1 MTIVTRFDLLKHR
14 RTKIVATVGPSS
26 RSPVQVRGLIQAGV
40 DVFRVN
46 MSHGKHSEH
55 AAAIAVIRE
64 QAAALGTHTAI
75 LADLCGPKIRTGKFP
90 DGPVTLVRDAE
101 VTVTVRDVPGSA
113 SLIPSQ
119 YVGLAEDVRTGDRI
133 LLNDGAAELTV
144 LTVAGTEV
152 HCRVVQGGPI
162 GDHKGI
168 NLPGVAVSAPSL
180 TAKDIDDAHFALAQ
194 QVDFIALSFVRTAA
208 DVESLRAVID
218 ASDARPWIIAKIEQ
232 PEALETSVR
241 DVSPVLG
248 KAKAANP
255 DVLILHLH
263 GPSTALVIK
272 QAAATNLGV
281 SIVAGSAMHQP
292 HTAALLEPA
301 ELKGVCAETSA
312 SPVSGGSPEIEKFLA
327 AYRAEFNAEPDG
339 FAMGQYD
346 GVSMVL
352 DAASKGARTA
362 ADVQKA
368 LSSMTYKG
376 LAMTYKSDGKGNM
389 AHSAMIICYD
399 GVSRTPKI
407 TKRYDNITGVLSN

>member
-1 MTIVTRFDLLKHR
+1 MLNACKSVARRPLSTLLM
-14 RTKIVATVGPSS
+14 G
-26 RSPVQVRGLIQAGV
+26 
-40 DVFRVN
+40 
-46 MSHGKHSEH
+46 
-55 AAAIAVIRE
+55 
-64 QAAALGTHTAI
+64 
-75 LADLCGPKIRTGKFP
+75 
-90 DGPVTLVRDAE
+90 
-101 VTVTVRDVPGSA
+101 
-113 SLIPSQ
+113 
-119 YVGLAEDVRTGDRI
+119 GLALAACSLVPTSVR
-133 LLNDGAAELTV
+133 AQE
-144 LTVAGTEV
+144 
-152 HCRVVQGGPI
+152 
-162 GDHKGI
+162 I
-168 NLPGVAVSAPSL
+168 NLPILVPITGFLSIEGASQRNGALLAAKMAPGGLKVKSEVADTGVAPEVAVNAL
-180 TAKDIDDAHFALAQ
+180 ERALGRGQVAAVTASMLGTQMLAMLP
-194 QVDFIALSFVRTAA
+194 IALENKAPLITVSGTAQITEMKNPYVFRFFPGDDVTKVAHVKYAVEELGRKRVALIYQTTAYGQSGRTHILANLSKMG
-208 DVESLRAVID
+208 VTPVFE
-218 ASDARPWIIAKIEQ
+218 
-232 PEALETSVR
+232 EALETSVR

-272 QAAATNLGV
+272 QAAATNLGLA
-281 SIVAGSAMHQP
+281 IVAGSAMHQP

-368 LSSMTYKG
+368 LSSTTYKG

-399 GVSRTPKI
+399 GASRTPKI
-407 TKRYDNITGVLSN
+407 AKRYENITGVLSN

>member
-180 TAKDIDDAHFALAQ
+180 TAKDIEDAHFALAQ

-218 ASDARPWIIAKIEQ
+218 ASDARPWIIAKIEK
-232 PEALETSVR
+232 PEALENSVE
-241 DVSPVLG
+241 
-248 KAKAANP
+248 
-255 DVLILHLH
+255 ILQVAD
-263 GPSTALVIK
+263 GIMVARGD
-272 QAAATNLGV
+272 LGV
-281 SIVAGSAMHQP
+281 ELPPEQVPLAQAQLVNTARIYDKPVIVATQMLESMISAARP
-292 HTAALLEPA
+292 T
-301 ELKGVCAETSA
+301 
-312 SPVSGGSPEIEKFLA
+312 
-327 AYRAEFNAEPDG
+327 RAE
-339 FAMGQYD
+339 
-346 GVSMVL
+346 V
-352 DAASKGARTA
+352 
-362 ADVQKA
+362 
-368 LSSMTYKG
+368 
-376 LAMTYKSDGKGNM
+376 
-389 AHSAMIICYD
+389 
-399 GVSRTPKI
+399 
-407 TKRYDNITGVLSN
+407 